1 MEKVITIPKEIAK
14 DDLIITGKESFERL
28 SKENSELKKTIQ
40 DILAGEIALKK
51 GKTRTFRQFLKSKCR
66 DYAKNI

>member
-40 DILAGEIALKK
+40 AILAGEIALKK
-51 GKTRTFRQFLKSKCR
+51 GKTRTFRQFLKSKYR